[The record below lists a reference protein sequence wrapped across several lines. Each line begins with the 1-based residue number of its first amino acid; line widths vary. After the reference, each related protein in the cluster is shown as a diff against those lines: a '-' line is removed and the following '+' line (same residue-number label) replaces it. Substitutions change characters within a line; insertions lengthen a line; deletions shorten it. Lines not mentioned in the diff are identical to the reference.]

1 MEKDTTA
8 VIKKIALAIVTLLII
23 AYVISVALK
32 ANFTQI
38 KTEAA
43 TPMKVSDSIPATG
56 YFIRDESLI
65 TYDGNGVISYTLND
79 GDKISV
85 GESVASV
92 YKSSEEANDKRTIEK
107 LEQQIANLK
116 QLEDTDET
124 VMQAPDVIDKNI
136 SVSLSKSRISTSQK
150 NFTEADKNVNAA
162 LYSINQ
168 RQIVTHKTNGF
179 SDKIDQLQTKVDEI
193 KKKYSKTANE
203 KTVLSPKTG
212 YFSSVVDGYENYYT
226 TKDLDSIE
234 VGDLDESKL
243 VKKQVGDNVVGKTI
257 EGVYWYIACEVSAE
271 EAIKIKE
278 SDQLS
283 VDIPLANYNNL
294 SVELHDIRQKT
305 KSSKAVVILKGSYM
319 NKEMINLRRE
329 DISIVK
335 NTYEGLYV
343 SRNAVHEQKIAEE
356 VTDQN
361 GFTKTE
367 TKTIKGVYIMIG
379 NELLFKQIVPVY
391 SGEGYVICK
400 QNPKEKD
407 LATLEV
413 GVLKA
418 NDDVVVEGA
427 NLYDGKIIDRTTQT

>member
-1 MEKDTTA
+1 MEKDTMA
-8 VIKKIALAIVTLLII
+8 AIKKVAFAIVTLLII

-43 TPMKVSDSIPATG
+43 TLMTVSDSIPTTG

-65 TYDGNGVISYTLND
+65 TYNGDGVISYTLDD

-85 GESVASV
+85 GEPVASV
-92 YKSSEEANDKRTIEK
+92 YKNSEEANDKRMIEK
-107 LEQQIANLK
+107 LEQQIADLQ

-136 SVSLSKSRISTSQK
+136 SANLSKARISTSEK
-150 NFTEADKNVNAA
+150 NFTDADKNVNTA
-162 LYSINQ
+162 LYGINQ
-168 RQIVTHKTNGF
+168 RQIVTHKAGSF
-179 SDKIDQLQTKVDEI
+179 SDKISQLQTKVNEL
-193 KKKYSKTANE
+193 KKKYSKATAE
-203 KTVLSPKTG
+203 KTVPSPKTG
-212 YFSSVVDGYENYYT
+212 YFSSIVDGYENYYT
-226 TKDLDSIE
+226 TKDLEKIE
-234 VGDLDESKL
+234 VGDLDELKL
-243 VKKQVGDNVVGKTI
+243 VKKQIPDNVVGKTI
-257 EGVYWYIACEVSAE
+257 EGVYWYIACEVSAD

-283 VDIPLANYNNL
+283 VDIPLANYSNL
-294 SVELHDIRQKT
+294 SVELHEIRQKT
-305 KSSKAVVILKGSYM
+305 KTSNAVVILKGSYM
-319 NKEMINLRRE
+319 NKEMINLRKE

-343 SRNAVHEQKIAEE
+343 SRNAVHEQKVTEE

-367 TKTIKGVYIMIG
+367 TKTVKGVYIMIG
-379 NELLFKQIVPVY
+379 NELVFKQIVPVY

-400 QNPKEKD
+400 LNPKEKD
-407 LATLEV
+407 LVTLDI